1 MLMKSKICF
10 TALAVYE
17 MFAVTFLHFK
27 RLCDTFFSTQFCDS
41 WYRYFLFCVI
51 VPLIVM
57 LILMW
62 IREIVRYRRR
72 RAFIRRARNTIS
84 GIIDSIRGRVSEH
97 IDMRDMEKI
106 ITAAVLV
113 GIKKYA
119 DRHPG
124 LRKNVNHVMDVA
136 DGKVELDIMSDA
148 DVVKVSRARATNS
161 TLRKKSTRSVKKKK

>member
-1 MLMKSKICF
+1 MLIKSKICF

-27 RLCDTFFSTQFCDS
+27 RLCDTFFSTQFCSS
-41 WYRYFLFCVI
+41 WYRYFLFCII
-51 VPLIVM
+51 VPLLVM

-84 GIIDSIRGRVSEH
+84 GIIDSIRGRVSEQ

-124 LRKNVNHVMDVA
+124 LRRNVNHVMDVA
-136 DGKVELDIMSDA
+136 SGNVELDIMSTQDEINVPRTRSSKTA
-148 DVVKVSRARATNS
+148 S
-161 TLRKKSTRSVKKKK
+161 RKKTVRSTKKKK

>member
-1 MLMKSKICF
+1 MLIKSKICF

-17 MFAVTFLHFK
+17 MFAVTFLHFQ
-27 RLCDTFFSTQFCDS
+27 RLCDTFFSTQFCSS
-41 WYRYFLFCVI
+41 WYRYFLFCII

-57 LILMW
+57 LIIMW

-84 GIIDSIRGRVSEH
+84 GIISSIRGRISEH
-97 IDMRDMEKI
+97 IDIRDMEKI

-124 LRKNVNHVMDVA
+124 LRRNVNHVMDVA
-136 DGKVELDIMSDA
+136 TGNVELDVMSTEDE
-148 DVVKVSRARATNS
+148 VKTSRARSAKATS
-161 TLRKKSTRSVKKKK
+161 RKKSVRSTKKK

>member
-1 MLMKSKICF
+1 MLIKSKICF

-17 MFAVTFLHFK
+17 MLAVTFLHFK
-27 RLCDTFFSTQFCDS
+27 RLCDSFFSAQFCDS

-51 VPLIVM
+51 VPVIVL

-72 RAFIRRARNTIS
+72 RTFIRRARNTIS
-84 GIIDSIRGRVSEH
+84 GIISSLRGRITEN
-97 IDMRDMEKI
+97 IDVRDMEKI

-119 DRHPG
+119 DRHPS
-124 LRKNVNHVMDVA
+124 LRDNVNHVMDVA
-136 DGKVELDIMSDA
+136 NGAVELD
-148 DVVKVSRARATNS
+148 VVSTAEPVKPRSRS
-161 TLRKKSTRSVKKKK
+161 TKNTSRKKTTAKKKK